1 MITHAHGDHARW
13 GSKSYLCSVDG
24 AGVLRTRMGPGAAIS
39 TLSYGETI
47 ALNGV
52 RVSLHPAGHIIGA
65 QSSVLPAFGDFTGFA
80 DVDAT
85 LDDRVFVIAGDRV
98 MKVDGTST

>member
-24 AGVLRTRMGPGAAIS
+24 AGVLHTRMGPGAAIS
-39 TLSYGETI
+39 TLAYGETI

-52 RVSLHPAGHIIGA
+52 RVSLHPAGHIHVWAADIPLATGRRDLCA
-65 QSSVLPAFGDFTGFA
+65 DGGLVAPQS
-80 DVDAT
+80 
-85 LDDRVFVIAGDRV
+85 
-98 MKVDGTST
+98 